1 MFTYNNKVYGDAG
14 HYVTDSKRAGFCLS
28 YDEAEEYTE
37 VQLTDEI
44 EKMSDSLFKL
54 SGKFYFNI
62 YDPENIKRDLIKLLY
77 NNDEQI
83 AIMLNRPNS
92 DYALEMFD
100 KMQEWRDYLGQI
112 AKQIMQLI

>member
-1 MFTYNNKVYGDAG
+1 MINSSSLFHFTRDFGAF
-14 HYVTDSKRAGFCLS
+14 KRIA

-54 SGKFYFNI
+54 SGKFYFNV
-62 YDPENIKRDLIKLLY
+62 YDKDNIKHDLTKLLY

-83 AIMLNRPNS
+83 AIILNKDNS
-92 DYALEMFD
+92 DYTLEVYNS
-100 KMQEWRDYLGQI
+100 MQEWRDYRT
-112 AKQIMQLI
+112 KKD